1 MPPELRQAHPPRGRR
16 RGPACAARPPR
27 RPAPRRPRGR
37 PRQAPCGGL
46 RPASRDRPS
55 LASGPHRRGRL
66 TATGVSR
73 AAEQARQL
81 LHRLLSAPAHGVG
94 LLAAERV
101 LDDEQRQ
108 PGGAERC
115 HLAHGEILEDGGPDE
130 AGGRPALGHFQRV
143 VETPRRAGSSVSR
156 AGEDEITVLREP
168 LDDLVGGGGGG
179 IGLPPVH
186 HRLDAEA
193 LLEER
198 AHLLHQKVEVVLRI
212 VYEPHGEAPE
222 VARQRWHRQC
232 RLAPLAHGS
241 QDGDRGHRISSL
253 ASVVR
258 SPWPPR
264 KYAPRKPG
272 CQGEYTAPM
281 WILAPDVVTAWT
293 GLLRALRTARTSA
306 PRVFPAPQVSPAPQ
320 DIIVGPRVS

>member
-1 MPPELRQAHPPRGRR
+1 MPPELRRAHPPRGRR

-27 RPAPRRPRGR
+27 RPAPRPPKGR

-46 RPASRDRPS
+46 RPAARDRPS
-55 LASGPHRRGRL
+55 LASGPHRRGDL

-81 LHRLLSAPAHGVG
+81 LHRLLSAPAHGVR
-94 LLAAERV
+94 LLSAERV
-101 LDDEQRQ
+101 LYDEQRE
-108 PGGAERC
+108 PRGAERC
-115 HLAHGEILEDGGPDE
+115 HFAHGEILEDGGPDE

-143 VETPRRAGSSVSR
+143 VETPRRAGASVSG
-156 AGEDEITVLREP
+156 AGEDQVAVLREP

-193 LLEER
+193 LLEKR
-198 AHLLHQKVEVVLRI
+198 PHLLHQKIEIVLRI

-222 VARQRWHRQC
+222 VARQGRHRQC
-232 RLAPLAHGS
+232 RLAPLAHRS

-258 SPWPPR
+258 SPRPPR
-264 KYAPRKPG
+264 KYAPRKSR

-281 WILAPDVVTAWT
+281 WIPAPDVETAWT
-293 GLLRALRTARTSA
+293 APSKPAGRPAGPPAGPPSRA
-306 PRVFPAPQVSPAPQ
+306 
-320 DIIVGPRVS
+320 GH